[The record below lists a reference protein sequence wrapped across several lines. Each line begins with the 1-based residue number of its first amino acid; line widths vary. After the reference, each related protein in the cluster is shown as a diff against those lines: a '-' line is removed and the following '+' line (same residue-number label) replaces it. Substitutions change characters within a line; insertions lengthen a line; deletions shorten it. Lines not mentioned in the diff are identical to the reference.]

1 MPANNPKKMRLIGIA
16 GRAHSGKDTVSNYL
30 IEHLDYQWQRSAF
43 ADPIKAM
50 LAAIGVDC
58 SDDNKDLIDS
68 RYGVTPRHMMQ
79 TLGTEWG
86 RGLIADD
93 IWVKA
98 VSTSGAGRD
107 LIVPDVRRDN
117 EADLIRKH
125 GLLIHLTGRG
135 GIAGTHASEKTLPV
149 QLGDLVIDNSG
160 TLEDLYSAIDI
171 NDIADKLHIANTPS
185 WLPF

>member
-16 GRAHSGKDTVSNYL
+16 GCAHSGKNTVGNYL
-30 IEHLDYQWQRSAF
+30 INHIESGWKCSAF

-50 LAAIGVDC
+50 LAVMGVDC
-58 SDDNKDLIDS
+58 SDANKDVIDPH
-68 RYGVTPRHMMQ
+68 YGVTPRYMMQ

-86 RGLIADD
+86 RDTIG
-93 IWVKA
+93 
-98 VSTSGAGRD
+98 VSTWIIGFLRRGIGFD
-107 LIVPDVRRDN
+107 HVVPDVRREN
-117 EADLIRKH
+117 EADLIRDH
-125 GLLIHLTGRG
+125 GVLIHLTGRG

-160 TLEDLYSAIDI
+160 TLEDLYKAIDI
-171 NDIADKLHIANTPS
+171 NDIADKLHIANTPN